1 MTTAK
6 KMSGAKSPADPDFVE
21 PGIPP
26 GIRKA
31 LRVFVDNFPELLK
44 KHLNKW
50 VACDTNGVL
59 FAGYSWDVIFNRCLK
74 RGLKPDEFVVN
85 YVMPGA
91 IDDINM
97 ESLRDP
103 D

>member
-1 MTTAK
+1 MSTAK
-6 KMSGAKSPADPDFVE
+6 SAGGVNPPSGPDHAE

-50 VACDTNGVL
+50 VACDASGVL
-59 FAGYSWDVIFNRCLK
+59 FAGRSWDVIFNRCLK
-74 RGLKPDEFVVN
+74 RGLKPDEFIVN

-91 IDDINM
+91 ISDLNM
-97 ESLRDP
+97 DSLRDP